1 METVETLSPLSFSL
15 KQGSQ
20 QFGYVTVTVPHE
32 YVDTLYHEASEQ
44 QKQKSH
50 IYGFSRG
57 QAPILYIEQN
67 FQLHLLEHIKE
78 FFFKYFVID
87 WLYKKLQEEKI
98 LFAGEP
104 RLTNILVASKQNAA
118 FSFSLTLAKPIPLSG
133 WKRLPFKAPK
143 RKNYKDLD
151 RQVENFIKEEQ
162 EAAKNVKP
170 NIIDIG
176 DWVNF
181 HVCLLDK
188 NKKPLLGNLKEQL
201 WLKIGAEEADN
212 PFQALFVGKKVGES
226 FVTDH
231 PGLQEHFS
239 THLDTSYLFS
249 VEIVDYLS
257 HAYFCIEHFKR
268 HFKLKNAKELH
279 QKCIEIFSYRNDI
292 SQRRATSEEAL
303 RTLLS
308 KHTIIIPPH
317 LVLRQEKA
325 ILEMVHGQPDYHV
338 YKMQP
343 DFREKITLLAEKQ
356 LKESV
361 LIQQLA
367 FLEKITVN
375 TMDVKGYLNLMCRPR
390 TSEFIY
396 FEPPT
401 TKFSGRETP
410 VSASLL
416 AQCCLKEK
424 TLNHAIL
431 HLTKTKTGL

>member
-1 METVETLSPLSFSL
+1 MEILETLSPLSFSL
-15 KQGSQ
+15 KQNNQ
-20 QFGYVTVTVPHE
+20 QFGYVTVTIPGE
-32 YVDTLYHEASEQ
+32 YVEKLYREVSDQ
-44 QKQKSH
+44 QQQKSH
-50 IYGFSRG
+50 IYGFSKG
-57 QAPILYIEQN
+57 QAPISYIEQN
-67 FQLHLLEHIKE
+67 FQPHLLEHIKE

-87 WLYKKLQEEKI
+87 WLYKKLQDEKV

-104 RLTNILVASKQNAA
+104 RLTNILIAPKQSAA
-118 FSFSLTLAKPIPLSG
+118 FNFSLTLTKPIPLHG

-151 RQVENFIKEEQ
+151 RQVENFLKEEH
-162 EAAKNVKP
+162 EASKNVKP
-170 NIIDIG
+170 NIIDVG

-188 NKKPLLGNLKEQL
+188 NKKPLLGAFKEIL
-201 WLKIGAEEADN
+201 WLKIGTEEADN
-212 PFQALFVGKKVGES
+212 PFQSLFVGKKVGDS
-226 FVTDH
+226 FMTNH

-239 THLDTSYLFS
+239 AHLDTSYLFL

-268 HFKLKNAKELH
+268 HFKLKNAKDLH

-292 SQRRATSEEAL
+292 SQRRATAEEAL
-303 RTLLS
+303 KTLLS
-308 KHTIIIPPH
+308 KHTIAIPPH

-338 YKMQP
+338 YKIQT

-356 LKESV
+356 IKESI

-367 FLEKITVN
+367 FLEKVTIN
-375 TMDVKGYLNLMCRPR
+375 NMDIKGYLNLMCRPR

-410 VSASLL
+410 VSASLM

-424 TLNHAIL
+424 TLNHAIF
-431 HLTKTKTGL
+431 HLTKTKSGL

>member
-15 KQGSQ
+15 KQSSQ
-20 QFGYVTVTVPHE
+20 QFGYVTIIVPHE
-32 YVDTLYHEASEQ
+32 YVDKLYHEASDQ
-44 QKQKSH
+44 QKQNSH
-50 IYGFSRG
+50 IYGFTRG
-57 QAPILYIEQN
+57 NAPISYIEQN
-67 FQLHLLEHIKE
+67 FQLHLLEHVKE

-87 WLYKKLQEEKI
+87 WLSRKLQDEKI
-98 LFAGEP
+98 FFVGEP
-104 RLTNILVASKQNAA
+104 RLTNILVAAKQNAA
-118 FSFSLTLAKPIPLSG
+118 FSFSLFLAKPIPLNG

-151 RQVENFIKEEQ
+151 RQVENFLKEEQ
-162 EAAKNVKP
+162 EASKLVKP
-170 NIIDIG
+170 NIINSG

-181 HVCLLDK
+181 QVCLLDK
-188 NKKPLLGNLKEQL
+188 NKKPLFGDLKELL
-201 WLKIGAEEADN
+201 WLKIGTEEADN
-212 PFQALFVGKKVGES
+212 PFQTLFVGKKVGES
-226 FVTDH
+226 FITDH

-239 THLDTSYLFS
+239 THLDTNYLFL

-257 HAYFCIEHFKR
+257 QAYFCVEHFKR
-268 HFKLKNAKELH
+268 HFKLKNAKDLH
-279 QKCIEIFSYRNDI
+279 QKCIEVFSYRNDI
-292 SQRRATSEEAL
+292 SQRRATSEETLKAL
-303 RTLLS
+303 LL
-308 KHTIIIPPH
+308 KHVISVPSH

-343 DFREKITLLAEKQ
+343 DFREKITQLAEKQ

-375 TMDVKGYLNLMCRPR
+375 TMDIKGYLNLMCRSR

-410 VSASLL
+410 LSASLL

-431 HLTKTKTGL
+431 YLTKTKIGS

>member
-1 METVETLSPLSFSL
+1 METMEILSPLSFSL
-15 KQGSQ
+15 KQTNQ
-20 QFGYVTVTVPHE
+20 QFGYLTVTIPSE
-32 YVDTLYHEASEQ
+32 YVERLYHEASDQ
-44 QKQKSH
+44 QQQKSH
-50 IYGFSRG
+50 VLGFSRG
-57 QAPILYIEQN
+57 QAPVSYIEQN
-67 FQLHLLEHIKE
+67 FQPHLLEHIKE

-87 WLYKKLQEEKI
+87 SLYKKLQDERVF
-98 LFAGEP
+98 FAGEP
-104 RLTNILVASKQNAA
+104 RLTNILIAPHQNAS
-118 FSFSLTLAKPIPLSG
+118 FSFSLTLAKPIPLQG

-151 RQVENFIKEEQ
+151 RQVENFLKEEQ
-162 EAAKNVKP
+162 EAAKKVKLNVV
-170 NIIDIG
+170 DLG

-181 HVCLLDK
+181 HVSVLDK
-188 NKKPLLGNLKEQL
+188 SKKPLFGNFKERL
-201 WLKIGAEEADN
+201 WLKVGVEEADG
-212 PFQALFVGKKVGES
+212 PFQSLFVGKKVGDS

-239 THLDTSYLFS
+239 THLDTNYLFLI
-249 VEIVDYLS
+249 EIVDYLS
-257 HAYFCIEHFKR
+257 HAYFCVEHFKR

-279 QKCIEIFSYRNDI
+279 QKCIEVFSYRNDI

-303 RTLLS
+303 KTLLS
-308 KHTIIIPPH
+308 KHIITVPPH

-325 ILEMVHGQPDYHV
+325 ILEMVCAQPDYHV

-356 LKESV
+356 LRESTV
-361 LIQQLA
+361 IQQLA

-375 TMDVKGYLNLMCRPR
+375 NMDVKGYLNLLCRQR

-401 TKFSGRETP
+401 TKFSGREAP

-431 HLTKTKTGL
+431 HLTKPKATP

>member
-1 METVETLSPLSFSL
+1 MESVERLSPLSFSL
-15 KQGSQ
+15 RQTNQ
-20 QFGYVTVTVPHE
+20 QFGYVTVTIPHE
-32 YVDTLYHEASEQ
+32 YVERLYKEASDQ
-44 QKQKSH
+44 QKQRSH

-57 QAPILYIEQN
+57 QAPISYIEQN
-67 FQLHLLEHIKE
+67 FQPHLLEHIKE

-87 WLYKKLQEEKI
+87 WLYKKLQEERI
-98 LFAGEP
+98 FFAGEP
-104 RLTNILVASKQNAA
+104 RLTNILIAPRQNAA
-118 FSFSLTLAKPIPLSG
+118 FSFSLTLAKPISLQG

-151 RQVENFIKEEQ
+151 RQVENFLKEEQ

-181 HVCLLDK
+181 QVCLLDK
-188 NKKPLLGNLKEQL
+188 NKKPLLGDFKEKL
-201 WLKIGAEEADN
+201 WLKIGTEEADG
-212 PFQALFVGKKVGES
+212 PFQALFVGKKVGDS
-226 FVTDH
+226 FLTDH

-239 THLDTSYLFS
+239 THLDTMYLFL

-268 HFKLKNAKELH
+268 HFKLKNAKDLH
-279 QKCIEIFSYRNDI
+279 QKCIEVFSYRNDI

-303 RTLLS
+303 KTLLS
-308 KHTIIIPPH
+308 KHSIIAPPH

-325 ILEMVHGQPDYHV
+325 ILEMVCNQPDYHV

-356 LKESV
+356 LRESI

-367 FLEKITVN
+367 FLEKINVN
-375 TMDVKGYLNLMCRPR
+375 SLDVKGYLNLLCRPR

-410 VSASLL
+410 VSTSLL
-416 AQCCLKEK
+416 IQCCIKEK

-431 HLTKTKTGL
+431 HLTKPTKI